1 MADKIYIER
10 GALIENIKRVY
21 CTDCNSYD
29 GVRCR
34 ACGTGDALDMIDDA
48 PTADVA
54 PRAEVDK
61 AYWEGVEYGHK
72 DGAALVAREIFE
84 EMDEIMLP
92 LLHEVSQVYIYV
104 KLKRKYTDAEA
115 EPPEGD

>member
-1 MADKIYIER
+1 MADKEYIER

-21 CTDCNSYD
+21 CADCNSYD

-54 PRAEVDK
+54 PRAEWIRVDERLPERWK
-61 AYWEGVEYGHK
+61 YVIVCDECK
-72 DGAALVAREIFE
+72 DVGVARHLGNGHFE
-84 EMDEIMLP
+84 WTDDENIAFATHWMPLP
-92 LLHEVSQVYIYV
+92 
-104 KLKRKYTDAEA
+104 
-115 EPPEGD
+115 EPPKGD

>member
-1 MADKIYIER
+1 MADKEYIER

-21 CTDCNSYD
+21 CADCNSYD

-54 PRAEVDK
+54 PRAEV
-61 AYWEGVEYGHK
+61 
-72 DGAALVAREIFE
+72 AREIFE
-84 EMDEIMLP
+84 EIDSLIYKWHSYSLYSTGE
-92 LLHEVSQVYIYV
+92 LLYDVAE
-104 KLKRKYTDAEA
+104 LKKKHTQP